1 MTADTPTGM
10 PPQASR
16 VRPSQPALEGI
27 TPYDPKYIPAEIYL
41 SANENP
47 QTLPAVVMDEVHAEL
62 TRATLNRYPD
72 PLANELRDLIAADYG
87 LARDNVLVGNAGDE
101 LLFDLALAWG
111 GPNRTLL
118 NCPPTFSVYGAN
130 AHLTGT
136 RIVDVPRKADFSLD
150 EEAVIAR
157 AAQGDV
163 DMVVITTP
171 NNPTGNTDSLEFIER
186 LLESTDAL
194 VLVDEAY
201 GEFGGTPSTPLLETH
216 ENLVI
221 LHTFSKAYSAA
232 GVRLGYVLAQPSVI
246 QELLKVRQPYSV
258 DSISQIVGR
267 AIMHHKEA
275 FTERVEAIIAERER
289 MMVRLAEISG
299 ITVYPSQANFLLV
312 RIPGA
317 DAVWQGL
324 YDRGILVRDFSHAP
338 GLENCLR
345 ITIGLKDENDAVLAA
360 LEELLS

>member
-1 MTADTPTGM
+1 MTAASI
-10 PPQASR
+10 PQASR
-16 VRPSQPALEGI
+16 VRSSQPALQGVM
-27 TPYDPKYIPAEIYL
+27 PYDPKYIPAEIYL

-47 QTLPAVVMDEVHAEL
+47 QMLPDVVMDEMYAQL
-62 TRATLNRYPD
+62 RRASLNRYPD
-72 PLANELRDLIAADYG
+72 PLANELRDLIAAHYG
-87 LARDNVLVGNAGDE
+87 LTRDNVLVGNAGDE

-130 AHLTGT
+130 AHLADT
-136 RIVDVPRKADFSLD
+136 RVIDVARKDDFSLD

-163 DMVVITTP
+163 DMVVITSP
-171 NNPTGNTDSLEFIER
+171 NNPTGNADSLEFIKR
-186 LLESTDAL
+186 LLEATDAL

-201 GEFGGTPSTPLLETH
+201 GEFGGAPATPLLADH

-232 GVRLGYVLAQPSVI
+232 GVRLGYVLAQPTVI

-258 DSISQIVGR
+258 DSISQIVGC
-267 AIMHHKEA
+267 AIMHNTDVFA
-275 FTERVEAIIAERER
+275 DRIAAIIAERER
-289 MMVRLAEISG
+289 MAQCLAEIPG

-312 RIPGA
+312 RIPSA

-345 ITIGLKDENDAVLAA
+345 ITIGSKEENNAVLVA

>member
-1 MTADTPTGM
+1 MTAASI
-10 PPQASR
+10 PQASR
-16 VRPSQPALEGI
+16 VRSSQPALQGV

-47 QTLPAVVMDEVHAEL
+47 QTLPDVVMDEVYAQL
-62 TRATLNRYPD
+62 RRASLNRYPD
-72 PLANELRDLIAADYG
+72 PLANELRDLIAAHYG
-87 LARDNVLVGNAGDE
+87 LTRDNVLVGNAGDE

-130 AHLTGT
+130 AHLTDT
-136 RIVDVPRKADFSLD
+136 RVIDVARKDDFSLD

-163 DMVVITTP
+163 DMVVITSP
-171 NNPTGNTDSLEFIER
+171 NNPTGNADPLEFIKR
-186 LLESTDAL
+186 LLEATDAL

-201 GEFGGTPSTPLLETH
+201 GEFGTTPATPLLADH

-232 GVRLGYVLAQPSVI
+232 GVRLGYVLAQPTVI

-258 DSISQIVGR
+258 DSISQIVGC
-267 AIMHHKEA
+267 AIMRNTDVFA
-275 FTERVEAIIAERER
+275 DRIAAIIAERER
-289 MMVRLAEISG
+289 MAQCLAEIPG

-345 ITIGLKDENDAVLAA
+345 ITIGSKEENDAVLAA